1 MTGIFF
7 RPDKTQVIKAK
18 VKGDKKLLMKDAVET
33 ESCLKI
39 FKDCLANAEGNRVA
53 ELFQEL
59 KTKFKLGSED
69 VYLVMPDEMFEMT
82 DAANIT
88 SDAELKQFVENST
101 GLDFSEVYVSIAIE
115 ATPGQYKK
123 KTVYVMRK
131 SLVDEI
137 AKAADRLN
145 IQVVS
150 IEAASMAMVRGL
162 GDWKR
167 EKILLPVT
175 GNSADIISYSPLGG
189 IFKLETN
196 LTEQKFVEQ
205 PEKAE
210 RELKSAIKKR
220 DIAAEYTYTSINDRV
235 PINVLSS
242 DKIKIDLEDRRGGE
256 IKFQSCVEFEK
267 PLKASEWIAVTG
279 TLMQVYKE
287 GDEIFS
293 DSPPFL
299 KIGSGNILPE
309 EKQVGAKIKQ
319 WQQMLKKFLNSAAV
333 VMFGILAIL
342 GGVIL
347 YFSRIQIT
355 PDLQSAYDDAQKT
368 DVELSREIGIIELA
382 KKEDEKPIE
391 AFATLMQYRTE
402 DLYLTNFAIGG
413 NDASVNWVKFTAVSE
428 DPIKFQDLLSR
439 LREEKKFTNCS
450 LAEISSDTGD
460 YKKANFS
467 LGKGR
472 EENE

>member
-1 MTGIFF
+1 MPVMT
-7 RPDKTQVIKAK
+7 K
-18 VKGDKKLLMKDAVET
+18 
-33 ESCLKI
+33 S
-39 FKDCLANAEGNRVA
+39 
-53 ELFQEL
+53 
-59 KTKFKLGSED
+59 
-69 VYLVMPDEMFEMT
+69 
-82 DAANIT
+82 ANI
-88 SDAELKQFVENST
+88 F
-101 GLDFSEVYVSIAIE
+101 
-115 ATPGQYKK
+115 
-123 KTVYVMRK
+123 
-131 SLVDEI
+131 
-137 AKAADRLN
+137 
-145 IQVVS
+145 
-150 IEAASMAMVRGL
+150 
-162 GDWKR
+162 
-167 EKILLPVT
+167 
-175 GNSADIISYSPLGG
+175 SYSPLGG

-196 LTEQKFVEQ
+196 LTEQKFIEQ
-205 PEKAE
+205 PDKAE
-210 RELKSAIKKR
+210 REIQSAIKRR
-220 DIAAEYTYTSINDRV
+220 DIAAEYTFISTNEKV
-235 PINVLSS
+235 PVNILS
-242 DKIKIDLEDRRGGE
+242 DKVKIDLGE
-256 IKFQSCVEFEK
+256 RQGSKLKFQNCVEVGQKINE
-267 PLKASEWIAVTG
+267 SEWLAAVG
-279 TLMQVYKE
+279 TLMQVYGE
-287 GDEIFS
+287 NDEIFS

-299 KIGSGNILPE
+299 KIGSGNILPK

-413 NDASVNWVKFTAVSE
+413 NDTSVNWVKFTAVSE

-439 LREEKKFTNCS
+439 LREEPKFQNCS

-472 EENE
+472 EEK

>member
-1 MTGIFF
+1 MW
-7 RPDKTQVIKAK
+7 AK
-18 VKGDKKLLMKDAVET
+18 VRGDKKLLVKDAVEA
-33 ESCLKI
+33 ESCLKV
-39 FKDCLANAEGNRVA
+39 FKECQTGENKIP

-59 KTKFKLGSED
+59 KKEFKLGSED
-69 VYLVMPDEMFEMT
+69 VYLIMPDEMFEMT
-82 DAANIT
+82 DTANIT
-88 SDAELKQFVENST
+88 SDAELKRFVEENT
-101 GLDFSEVYVSIAIE
+101 GFNFEDLYVSTAIQ
-115 ATPGQYKK
+115 AIPGTYKK
-123 KTVYVMRK
+123 KTVYAMQK

-167 EKILLPVT
+167 EKILMPVT

-196 LTEQKFVEQ
+196 LTEKKFIEQ

-210 RELKSAIKKR
+210 RELKSAIKRR
-220 DIAAEYTYTSINDRV
+220 DIAAEYTYTSINDKV

-242 DKIKIDLEDRRGGE
+242 GKIKIDLGERRGGE

-267 PLKASEWIAVTG
+267 PLKASEWIAVVG

-309 EKQVGAKIKQ
+309 EKQVGAKIKH
-319 WQQMLKKFLNSAAV
+319 WQQVLKKILNIAAV
-333 VMFGILAIL
+333 VMFCILAIL
-342 GGVIL
+342 GGGIL
-347 YFSRIQIT
+347 YLSRIQIT
-355 PDLQSAYDDAQKT
+355 EELQSAYDEAQKT

-391 AFATLMQYRTE
+391 AFTTLMKYRTE

-413 NDASVNWVKFTAVSE
+413 NDATVNWVKFTAVSE

-439 LREEKKFTNCS
+439 LREEPKFQNCS

-472 EENE
+472 EEK